1 MTRISTDQ
9 IRVIRVPV
17 LSRLSKSVLT
27 SDADLTTEKETPMPS
42 IRQAARCGLLLL
54 LLALPAS
61 AAPNG
66 LDWERI
72 QREAVDLFTQY
83 LRIDTTNPS
92 GNEIRAARFFAE
104 ICKREGIEHQ
114 IFEPA
119 PGRGTIWA
127 RVRGDGSRRPIVLLN
142 HLDVVPNNPE
152 FWTVDPFAGVIREG
166 FIYGRGA
173 LDMKSL
179 GMAQF
184 VTLLTLKRARVKL
197 SRDVIFLGTADEEA
211 GGLLGAGWFAKHH
224 PELLDKAEFLLN
236 EGGGNM
242 VDNDGRVLAV
252 GVGPS
257 EKTPAWLRLTA
268 NGTAG
273 HASLPRPDSPVAHLV
288 RALHR
293 LLEYA
298 PPIKLTPAVEESFRS
313 TAPLRPEAVREK
325 FLHFR
330 ESIKDPDF
338 LRLLEADPAQKALL
352 HNTISITVLQGSN
365 KINIIPPAA
374 TAEIDTRLVP
384 GERLDQWIAELKG
397 VIRDETIRI
406 EPILAFSAN
415 ASPVDTAL
423 VKVVGEIV
431 RDRFPGAVVTF
442 PVQIGFTD
450 CHYFR
455 DLGIHSYG
463 FSPFLA
469 APREL
474 GAGVHGNDERI
485 GLRAFTEGVRLFY
498 EVVERTAR

>member
-1 MTRISTDQ
+1 
-9 IRVIRVPV
+9 
-17 LSRLSKSVLT
+17 
-27 SDADLTTEKETPMPS
+27 MPS
-42 IRQAARCGLLLL
+42 IRQAAACGLLMLVL
-54 LLALPAS
+54 GLPGL

-66 LDWERI
+66 LNWERI
-72 QREAVDLFTQY
+72 QQEAIELFVQY
-83 LRIDTTNPS
+83 LRIETTNPS

-114 IFEPA
+114 VFEPF

-127 RVRGDGSRRPIVLLN
+127 RVRGDGSRRPIILLN

-152 FWTVDPFAGVIREG
+152 FWSVDPFGGVIKDG
-166 FIYGRGA
+166 FIFGRGA

-211 GGLLGAGWFAKHH
+211 GGLEGAGWFVRNH

-236 EGGGNM
+236 EGGGNLI
-242 VDNDGRVLAV
+242 DNDGKVQAV

-273 HASLPRPDSPVAHLV
+273 HASLPRPDSAVTHLV
-288 RALHR
+288 RALNR

-298 PPIKLTPAVEESFRS
+298 PPIKLTPVVEESLRS
-313 TAPLRPEAVREK
+313 TAPLRPAPAREK
-325 FLHFR
+325 FLR
-330 ESIKDPDF
+330 IRDSIKDPEF

-352 HNTISITVLQGSN
+352 HNTISVTVLHGSN
-365 KINIIPPAA
+365 KINIIPPSAHA
-374 TAEIDTRLVP
+374 DIDTRLVP
-384 GERLDQWIAELKG
+384 GERLDAWIAELKS
-397 VIRDETIRI
+397 VIRDDSIKI

-423 VKVVGEIV
+423 VKAVGDLVQE
-431 RDRFPGAVVTF
+431 RFPGAIVNY
-442 PVQIGFTD
+442 PVQVGFTD

-463 FSPFLA
+463 FSPFFA

-474 GAGVHGNDERI
+474 GTGVHGNDERI
-485 GLRAFTEGVRLFY
+485 GLKAFAEGVRFFY